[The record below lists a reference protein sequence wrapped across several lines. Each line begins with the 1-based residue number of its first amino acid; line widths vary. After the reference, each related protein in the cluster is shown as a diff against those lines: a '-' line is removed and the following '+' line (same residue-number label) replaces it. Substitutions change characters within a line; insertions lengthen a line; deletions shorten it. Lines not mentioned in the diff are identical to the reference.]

1 LRFFRGSVIP
11 VWAGSLVAGLLVWV
25 MELLGSLIYP
35 SLSGMSSDDPAAV
48 KAAMANLPAG
58 ALILVLLGWI
68 VGTFAGAWITAQR
81 AERAPIGHG
90 LVLGGF
96 FLVGAI
102 VNMLMIPHPI
112 WFWIAALA
120 ILLPSAWLG
129 ARRGAR
135 SRPPEPLPEPEE

>member
-1 LRFFRGSVIP
+1 MRFFRGSVIP

-35 SLSGMSSDDPAAV
+35 PLSGMSSDDPATV

-68 VGTFAGAWITAQR
+68 VGTFVGAWITALR
-81 AERAPIGHG
+81 ADRAPIGHG

-96 FLVGAI
+96 FLVGA
-102 VNMLMIPHPI
+102 VLNMLMIPHPV
-112 WFWIAALA
+112 WFWIVGMAIFLPAAFF
-120 ILLPSAWLG
+120 G
-129 ARRGAR
+129 AKVGAR
-135 SRPPEPLPEPEE
+135 SRPPEPLPEPEG